1 MFGIDDAVI
10 GSVVGDIGGSLLG
23 GLFGSSSAKKQNA
36 AAIAAQERA
45 NDFTIKMMTNRHQ
58 WEVGDLKYAGLNP
71 ILSAGGTPSM
81 GGSSAAQ
88 VVNEGQAMTDAAN
101 RIGSSVGQARNLQ
114 LLRDQLKLQ
123 NANLVAQ
130 TNSAEADAR
139 NKDANANLANITAH
153 LDEVF
158 GPYQRTIG
166 MLPAG
171 VAGAAAAAGIGSAA
185 AKYLGKIPVNP
196 KIKPSIKGVFK
207 K

>member
-1 MFGIDDAVI
+1 MFGIDDAVV
-10 GSVVGDIGGSLLG
+10 GSVVGDLGSSLLG
-23 GLFGSSSAKKQNA
+23 GLFGGSSAKKQNK

-45 NDFTIKMMTNRHQ
+45 NAFTRQMMQSRHQ
-58 WEVGDLKYAGLNP
+58 WEVADLKAAGLNP

-81 GGSSAAQ
+81 GASSAAQ
-88 VVNEGQAMTDAAN
+88 VVNEGAALTDAAN
-101 RIGSSVGQARNLQ
+101 RAGSSIGQARNLQ

-123 NANLVAQ
+123 NSQIIAQ

-139 NKDANANLANITAH
+139 NKDAQTRLTNITSD

-158 GPYQRTIG
+158 GPYQRTMG

-171 VAGAAAAAGIGSAA
+171 IVGATAAAGV
-185 AKYLGKIPVNP
+185 GKMALDKLSKPRMNP
-196 KIKPSIKGVFK
+196 LIKPSIKGVK